1 MPNPPPPPGNPPRP
15 EEKDETAADEVGVT
29 LPPPTAELKP
39 IKDGFPLPGAV
50 ELCDAATAAR
60 DNCARDEPLRFRF
73 CKEPIPT
80 RNFIN
85 SQFYQ

>member
-1 MPNPPPPPGNPPRP
+1 MDIPKPPPPPGKPPRP
-15 EEKDETAADEVGVT
+15 DEKDEATDEDEVGVT

-60 DNCARDEPLRFRF
+60 DNCAKDEPALRFRF
-73 CKEPIPT
+73 CREPIPKGEP
-80 RNFIN
+80 RLP
-85 SQFYQ
+85 